1 MTSENAR
8 ADPQSRLVFVPPRL
22 RMYRLAAREHCHELR
37 NLAGTSLGP
46 LHRLDAI
53 QNRVAI
59 LAGEPSEHRLRLRLS
74 GKRSCQVVGHADR
87 RGASVGSLPTSV
99 GLCALDLGDS
109 RTLHPALADQPLGE
123 CRVPL
128 RPAAPCPHRRETLKV
143 RSLVAAA
150 NLTVDP
156 PETDR
161 LLEGLVV
168 GEARR
173 RGSAL
178 LGEYEHDARPVGVV
192 APEPLTPCARVRDNQ
207 FAVLTADPVLLASLG
222 GPRGCSR
229 TQQPR

>member
-1 MTSENAR
+1 M
-8 ADPQSRLVFVPPRL
+8 
-22 RMYRLAAREHCHELR
+22 RMYGLAAREHRHELR
-37 NLAGTSLGP
+37 DLAGTSLGP
-46 LHRLDAI
+46 LHRLDAM

-59 LAGEPSEHRLRLRLS
+59 LAGEPSEHRHRLRFS
-74 GKRSCQVVGHADR
+74 RKRSCQVVGHADR

-109 RTLHPALADQPLGE
+109 RSLYPALADQPLGE

-128 RPAAPCPHRRETLKV
+128 RPAALCPPRRETLKV

-161 LLEGLVV
+161 LLEGLIVR
-168 GEARR
+168 EARR

-178 LGEYEHDARPVGVV
+178 LRQDEHDGPPIAVV
-192 APEPLTPCARVRDNQ
+192 AVEPLAPRARVGDNQ
-207 FAVLTADPVLLASLG
+207 FAVLTSDPV
-222 GPRGCSR
+222 
-229 TQQPR
+229 

>member
-1 MTSENAR
+1 MTSESAR
-8 ADPQSRLVFVPPRL
+8 ADPRSWLVFVPPRL
-22 RMYRLAAREHCHELR
+22 RMYRLAAREHRHELR
-37 NLAGTSLGP
+37 DLAGTSLGP
-46 LHRLDAI
+46 LHRLDAM

-59 LAGEPSEHRLRLRLS
+59 LAGEPSEHRLRLRFS
-74 GKRSCQVVGHADR
+74 RKCSCQVVGHAGR

-109 RTLHPALADQPLGE
+109 RSLHPALADQPLGE

-128 RPAAPCPHRRETLKV
+128 RPAAPCPPRRETLKV

-150 NLTVDP
+150 DLTVDP
-156 PETDR
+156 AETDR

-178 LGEYEHDARPVGVV
+178 LRNYEHDARPIGVV
-192 APEPLTPCARVRDNQ
+192 AREPFTPRVRVRDHQ
-207 FAVLTADPVLLASLG
+207 FATLTADPVLLASVA
-222 GPRGCSR
+222 PF
-229 TQQPR
+229 